1 MKRLILI
8 LINILSFS
16 LGTSY
21 SQELSV
27 PVNNQ
32 LQIFNKIIFSN
43 KHFMLIAGNT
53 IEVCIIYQKKYRLSS
68 ELKSQVL
75 SFIDENSSLKE
86 LGDSKINFNILSIEN
101 ENTLDS
107 YLSSNKV
114 DIIMVT
120 PLRAIDIEQI
130 AKVTRKHN
138 VLSFSF
144 IPGYIESGLSVGI
157 GSKAGRPQI
166 LINLK
171 ASKEEGIDFNSQLLK
186 LSRIVH

>member
-1 MKRLILI
+1 MKRLLLFIYLI
-8 LINILSFS
+8 SLSH
-16 LGTSY
+16 GISY

-43 KHFMLIAGNT
+43 KQLIMKAGNS
-53 IEVCIIYQKKYRLSS
+53 IEVCIVYQKKYRLSS
-68 ELKSQVL
+68 EIKSQAL
-75 SFIDENSSLKE
+75 SFIEENNSLKE
-86 LGDSKINFNILSIEN
+86 LGNMKIYFNILSIEN

-107 YLSSNKV
+107 YLTANKV

-120 PLRAIDIEQI
+120 PLRTIDIVQL

-144 IPGYIESGLSVGI
+144 IPDYIESGLSVGI

-166 LINLK
+166 LINFK
-171 ASKEEGIDFNSQLLK
+171 ASKEEGVEFNSQLLK
-186 LSRIVH
+186 LSKIVD